1 MIMFWCCASIQKAEA
16 KNLKDEPARWLQE
29 KLGLTQHPDK
39 THITHW
45 DKRFRFL
52 DMTYAKRNP
61 NGTRWLCQASHLK
74 RNENSK
80 PK

>member
-1 MIMFWCCASIQKAEA
+1 MIMFSKPDQ
-16 KNLKDEPARWLQE
+16 DELARWLQE

-52 DMTYAKRNP
+52 GYDLRGQRNQMELVGFIKHP
-61 NGTRWLCQASHLK
+61 MK